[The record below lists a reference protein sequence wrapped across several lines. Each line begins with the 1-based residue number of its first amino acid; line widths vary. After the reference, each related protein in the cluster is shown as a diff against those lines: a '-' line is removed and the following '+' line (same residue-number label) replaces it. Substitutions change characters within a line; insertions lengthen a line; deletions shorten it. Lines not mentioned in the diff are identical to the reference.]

1 MLMSRVD
8 HCGNLA
14 YLNSNNNGFNG
25 RILGTNQTLEVAKE
39 LIEDTL
45 NIHIKNIEKLKSL
58 GRKTRPL
65 YTKQDMFD
73 MFEKME
79 VVPSYKK
86 ITLNEWVTIEFVN
99 AGHCLGSSMIHLWIK
114 KPNQS
119 IFHIIMSGDM
129 GSEQNK
135 LIHPLAEKRE
145 QITKCNLF
153 ISEATYNKKSRSFNK
168 CDVQKE
174 FEDFKYTIKENLL
187 QGKQILLPV
196 FSFNKVQEF
205 LILFYEWLKDEEW
218 FNENDFPIICD
229 GVLMHKITNV
239 FKKTLCDDK
248 KDYFNEVCNWNK
260 IKVNKTFDGTMAIMS
275 KKEPMIIMA
284 SSGFMQQ
291 GRVVAYVKQLLGS
304 KKGVILTTGYIGGE
318 GSIGWKIA
326 ESPQKTVSIEKQ
338 VILKRALVKSYHC
351 FSSHIQ
357 YDELESLYKGLQCEK
372 ILIHHS
378 SKEDKLNFVNEMR
391 KNTNKKIECVTD
403 KNYEFIF

>member
-1 MLMSRVD
+1 MSRVD
-8 HCGNLA
+8 HCGDLA
-14 YLNSNNNGFNG
+14 YLNSNNGFNG

-275 KKEPMIIMA
+275 KKEPMINMA

-391 KNTNKKIECVTD
+391 KNTNKNIECVTD

>member
-1 MLMSRVD
+1 MSRVD

-239 FKKTLCDDK
+239 FKRTLCDDK

-378 SKEDKLNFVNEMR
+378 SKEDKLNFVKEMR

>member
-239 FKKTLCDDK
+239 FKRTLCDDK

-357 YDELESLYKGLQCEK
+357 YDELESLYAGLQCEK

-378 SKEDKLNFVNEMR
+378 SKEDKLNFVKEMR

>member
-1 MLMSRVD
+1 MSRVD

-14 YLNSNNNGFNG
+14 YLNSNNGFNG

-239 FKKTLCDDK
+239 FKRTLCDDK

>member
-1 MLMSRVD
+1 MSRVD

-119 IFHIIMSGDM
+119 IFHIIMGGDM

-168 CDVQKE
+168 YDVQKE

-239 FKKTLCDDK
+239 FKRTLCDDK

>member
-1 MLMSRVD
+1 MSRVD

-239 FKKTLCDDK
+239 FKRTLCDDK

-326 ESPQKTVSIEKQ
+326 ESPQRTVSIEKQ

>member
-168 CDVQKE
+168 YDVQKE

-218 FNENDFPIICD
+218 FNKNNFPIICD

-239 FKKTLCDDK
+239 FKRTLCDDK

>member
-239 FKKTLCDDK
+239 FKRTLCDDK

-291 GRVVAYVKQLLGS
+291 GRVVAYIKQLLGS

>member
-1 MLMSRVD
+1 MSRVD
-8 HCGNLA
+8 HCGDLA
-14 YLNSNNNGFNG
+14 YLNSNNGFNG

-119 IFHIIMSGDM
+119 IFHIIMSGDI

-239 FKKTLCDDK
+239 FKRTLCDDK

-391 KNTNKKIECVTD
+391 KNTNKNIECVTD

>member
-1 MLMSRVD
+1 MSRVD

-239 FKKTLCDDK
+239 FKRTLCDNK

-378 SKEDKLNFVNEMR
+378 SKEDKLNFVKEMR

>member
-1 MLMSRVD
+1 MSRVD

-99 AGHCLGSSMIHLWIK
+99 AGHCVGSSMIHLWIK

-239 FKKTLCDDK
+239 FKRTLCDDK

-260 IKVNKTFDGTMAIMS
+260 IKVNKTFDGTIAIMS

>member
-239 FKKTLCDDK
+239 FKRTLCDDK

-326 ESPQKTVSIEKQ
+326 ESPQRTVSIEKQ

-378 SKEDKLNFVNEMR
+378 SKEDKLNFVKEMR

>member
-14 YLNSNNNGFNG
+14 YLNSNNGFNG

-45 NIHIKNIEKLKSL
+45 NIHIKNIEKLKFL

-239 FKKTLCDDK
+239 FKRTLCDDK

-378 SKEDKLNFVNEMR
+378 SKEDKLNFVKEMR

>member
-1 MLMSRVD
+1 MSRVD

-174 FEDFKYTIKENLL
+174 FEDFKCTIKENLL

-239 FKKTLCDDK
+239 FKRTLCDDK

>member
-1 MLMSRVD
+1 MSRVD

-14 YLNSNNNGFNG
+14 YLNSNNGFNG

-129 GSEQNK
+129 SSEQNK

-239 FKKTLCDDK
+239 FKRTLCDDK

-304 KKGVILTTGYIGGE
+304 KKGVILTTGYMGGE

-326 ESPQKTVSIEKQ
+326 ESPQKIVSIEKQ

-372 ILIHHS
+372 ILIHQS

>member
-14 YLNSNNNGFNG
+14 YLNSNNGFNG

-239 FKKTLCDDK
+239 FKRTLCDDK

-357 YDELESLYKGLQCEK
+357 YDELESLYAGLQCEK

>member
-239 FKKTLCDDK
+239 FKRTLCDNK

>member
-1 MLMSRVD
+1 MSRVD
-8 HCGNLA
+8 HCGDLA
-14 YLNSNNNGFNG
+14 YLNSNNGFYG

-239 FKKTLCDDK
+239 FKRTLCDDK

>member
-8 HCGNLA
+8 HCGDLA
-14 YLNSNNNGFNG
+14 YLNSNNGFNG

-119 IFHIIMSGDM
+119 IFHIIMSGDI

-239 FKKTLCDDK
+239 FKRTLCDDK

-391 KNTNKKIECVTD
+391 KNTNKNIECVTD

>member
-14 YLNSNNNGFNG
+14 YLNSNNGFNG

-119 IFHIIMSGDM
+119 IFHIIMSDDM

-239 FKKTLCDDK
+239 FKRTLCDDK

>member
-1 MLMSRVD
+1 MSRVD

-14 YLNSNNNGFNG
+14 YLNSNNGFYG

-119 IFHIIMSGDM
+119 IFHIIMSGDI

-174 FEDFKYTIKENLL
+174 FEDFKCTIKENLL

-239 FKKTLCDDK
+239 FKRTLCDDK

>member
-1 MLMSRVD
+1 MSRVD

-45 NIHIKNIEKLKSL
+45 NIHIKNIEKLKFL

-239 FKKTLCDDK
+239 FKRTLCDDK

-326 ESPQKTVSIEKQ
+326 ESPQRTVSIEKQ

-378 SKEDKLNFVNEMR
+378 SKEDKLNFVKEMR

>member
-1 MLMSRVD
+1 MSRVD

-119 IFHIIMSGDM
+119 IFHIIMSGDI

-378 SKEDKLNFVNEMR
+378 SKEDKLNFVKEMR

>member
-1 MLMSRVD
+1 MLIADRD
-8 HCGNLA
+8 HVGNLA

-239 FKKTLCDDK
+239 FKRTLCDDK

>member
-1 MLMSRVD
+1 MSRVD

-14 YLNSNNNGFNG
+14 YLNSNNGFNG

-119 IFHIIMSGDM
+119 IFHIIMSGDI

-239 FKKTLCDDK
+239 FKRTLCDDK

>member
-1 MLMSRVD
+1 MSRVD

-79 VVPSYKK
+79 VVKKKKK

-239 FKKTLCDDK
+239 FKRTLCDDK

>member
-168 CDVQKE
+168 CDVHKE
-174 FEDFKYTIKENLL
+174 FEDFKCTIKENLL

-239 FKKTLCDDK
+239 FKRTLCDDK

>member
-1 MLMSRVD
+1 MSRVD

-14 YLNSNNNGFNG
+14 YLNSNNGFNG

-239 FKKTLCDDK
+239 FKRTLCDDK

-318 GSIGWKIA
+318 GSIGWKIV

-378 SKEDKLNFVNEMR
+378 SKEDKLNFVKEMR

>member
-14 YLNSNNNGFNG
+14 YLNSNNGFNG

-239 FKKTLCDDK
+239 FKRTLCDNK
-248 KDYFNEVCNWNK
+248 KDYFNEVCNWHK

-391 KNTNKKIECVTD
+391 KNTNKNIECVTD

>member
-239 FKKTLCDDK
+239 FKRTLCDDK

-326 ESPQKTVSIEKQ
+326 ESPQRTVSIEKQ

>member
-1 MLMSRVD
+1 MSRVD

-39 LIEDTL
+39 LIDDTL
-45 NIHIKNIEKLKSL
+45 NIHIKNIEKLKFL

-239 FKKTLCDDK
+239 FKRTLCDDK

-260 IKVNKTFDGTMAIMS
+260 IKVNKTFDGTIAIMS

>member
-1 MLMSRVD
+1 MSRVD

-14 YLNSNNNGFNG
+14 YLNSNNGFYG

-239 FKKTLCDDK
+239 FKRTLCDDK

-291 GRVVAYVKQLLGS
+291 GRVVAYIKQLLGS

>member
-14 YLNSNNNGFNG
+14 YLNFNNGFNG

-45 NIHIKNIEKLKSL
+45 NIHIKNKEKLKCL
-58 GRKTRPL
+58 GKKTRPL

-218 FNENDFPIICD
+218 FNKNDFPIICD

-239 FKKTLCDDK
+239 FKRTLCDDK

-357 YDELESLYKGLQCEK
+357 YDELESLYAGLQCEK

>member
-14 YLNSNNNGFNG
+14 YLNSNNGFYG

-135 LIHPLAEKRE
+135 LVHPLAEKRE

-239 FKKTLCDDK
+239 FKRTLCDDK

-357 YDELESLYKGLQCEK
+357 YDELESLYEGLRCEK

-378 SKEDKLNFVNEMR
+378 SKENKLNFVKEMR
-391 KNTNKKIECVTD
+391 KNTNKNIECVTD

>member
-1 MLMSRVD
+1 MSRVD

-99 AGHCLGSSMIHLWIK
+99 AGHCLGSSMIHLRIK

-119 IFHIIMSGDM
+119 IFHIIMSGDI

-378 SKEDKLNFVNEMR
+378 SKEDKLNFVKEMR

>member
-1 MLMSRVD
+1 MSRVD

-174 FEDFKYTIKENLL
+174 FEDFKCTIKENLL

-239 FKKTLCDDK
+239 FKRTLCDDK

-357 YDELESLYKGLQCEK
+357 YDELESLYAGLQCEK

>member
-8 HCGNLA
+8 HCGDLA
-14 YLNSNNNGFNG
+14 YLNSNNGFNG

-239 FKKTLCDDK
+239 FKRTLCDDK

-357 YDELESLYKGLQCEK
+357 YDELESLYAGLRCEK

>member
-1 MLMSRVD
+1 MSRVD

-239 FKKTLCDDK
+239 FKRTLCDDK

>member
-1 MLMSRVD
+1 MSRVD

-14 YLNSNNNGFNG
+14 YLNSNNGFNG

-239 FKKTLCDDK
+239 FKRTLCDDK

-378 SKEDKLNFVNEMR
+378 SKEDKLNFVKEMR